1 MYDVAFE
8 DNAGICQLK
17 ELLKICA
24 FHQCFRPNK
33 FWSFWLFFFFMSK
46 ICFLSKLTL
55 FNFRCQKISFLCKH
69 NLFTDEKYRQW
80 NLDNKVIVFHE
91 SISCLVKCS

>member
-33 FWSFWLFFFFMSK
+33 FWSFWLFFFFYEQDMFFIK
-46 ICFLSKLTL
+46 INAIQFSLSEDIFSLQTQ
-55 FNFRCQKISFLCKH
+55 FI
-69 NLFTDEKYRQW
+69 Y
-80 NLDNKVIVFHE
+80 
-91 SISCLVKCS
+91 